1 MSQTYLMHHGILGQ
15 KWGIRRY
22 QNPDGSLTSAGL
34 KRYHLKEGSSVKDI
48 SDPKGIQNRLNDVDT
63 ANARNF
69 RKSRENLTGNY
80 YFGSMN
86 SAVLKKIKQRR
97 ASTKYAEAQKYLAQG
112 QKEIKSLT
120 AKAKEMGYNVKSKST
135 KRLVRTGEEALL
147 STRSAVKIASNIPLL
162 ALGIATGDPFTIG
175 VTTAS
180 TAANVFI
187 KRNMDNKVGGTK
199 YKVTSNKK
207 SK

>member
-1 MSQTYLMHHGILGQ
+1 MYLMHHGILGQ

-69 RKSRENLTGNY
+69 RKSKENLTGNY
-80 YFGSMN
+80 YFG
-86 SAVLKKIKQRR
+86 KKMRLNGPLEAFQKRE
-97 ASTKYAEAQKYLAQG
+97 ASTKYAEAQKYLVQG
-112 QKEIKSLT
+112 QKEIEHLT
-120 AKAKEMGYNVKSKST
+120 AKAKKMGYDVNSKPT
-135 KRLVRTGEEALL
+135 KRLVRNGAEAFMSVR
-147 STRSAVKIASNIPLL
+147 STAKIASSIPML
-162 ALGIATGDPFTIG
+162 ALGMATGDPFTTG
-175 VTTAS
+175 VNALS
-180 TAANVFI
+180 IAANTMI
-187 KRNMDNKVGGTK
+187 KNNMDTKVAGTK
-199 YKVTSNKK
+199 YKVKANKK